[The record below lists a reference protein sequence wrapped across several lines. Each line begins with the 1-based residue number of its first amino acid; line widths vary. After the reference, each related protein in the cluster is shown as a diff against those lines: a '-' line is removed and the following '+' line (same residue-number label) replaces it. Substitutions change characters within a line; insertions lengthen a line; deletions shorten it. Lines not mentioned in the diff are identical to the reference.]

1 MLAALKSLLKPS
13 EQVRSSVIG
22 RLTYAVGDIHGRDDL
37 FEKMVERIRSDSA
50 PQGERPVIVLL
61 GDYVDRG
68 ASSRQVLDRILEL
81 EQSDW
86 CNLVVLLGNHEETLI
101 NFLSDAS
108 FGPAWVEYG
117 ASATLASYGVQAP
130 AMRTDPEVWEQ
141 VREDL
146 AAAIPSS
153 HIDLLGRM
161 RLTYR
166 DGDYFFVHAG
176 VRPDVPLE
184 LQGAEDFLW
193 IRGAFL
199 QSKRACDYVV
209 VHGHTPA
216 EDAANDRWRV
226 GLDTGA
232 YATGTLSAM
241 RFKGEARFLLDV
253 RV

>member
-13 EQVRSSVIG
+13 EQSRPSVIG
-22 RLTYAVGDIHGRDDL
+22 RLTYAIGDIHGRDDL
-37 FEKMVERIRSDSA
+37 FEKMIERIRGDSA
-50 PQGERPVIVLL
+50 LLGERPVIVLL
-61 GDYVDRG
+61 GDYIDRG
-68 ASSRQVLDRILEL
+68 ASSREVLDRILSL
-81 EQSDW
+81 EHADW
-86 CNLVVLLGNHEETLI
+86 CDLVALLGNHEETLL

-108 FGPAWVEYG
+108 CGPAWVEYG
-117 ASATLASYGVQAP
+117 ASATLASYGVYTP
-130 AMRTDPEVWEQ
+130 AMRTDPEAWEQ

-146 AAAIPSS
+146 VTAVPPA
-153 HIDLLGRM
+153 HVDLLKRM

-184 LQGAEDFLW
+184 AQGAEDFLW

-199 QSKRACDYVV
+199 QARQACEYVV

-216 EDAANDRWRV
+216 EAPANDRWRV

-232 YATGTLSAM
+232 YATGTLTAM
-241 RFKGEARFLLDV
+241 RFKEESRFVMDV